1 MKGLR
6 FGFERVVW
14 VDCWG
19 KEFIK
24 GVTNTMDRQ
33 TESIMAGAVRRIQAL
48 APEKDD
54 QCAGDSQERS
64 RGVGGT
70 CVAGVGSL
78 LTAFLLGGVF
88 HSKSVQPDFLIPKQA
103 ARKGVA
109 TKLPFPGEK
118 SRNLEIHRQGPQEA
132 CPCL

>member
-6 FGFERVVW
+6 FGFERVVQ

-33 TESIMAGAVRRIQAL
+33 TESSMAGAVRRIQAL

-54 QCAGDSQERS
+54 QCAGDSQERNQ
-64 RGVGGT
+64 GVGGI

-78 LTAFLLGGVF
+78 LFSQLACWGACFTA
-88 HSKSVQPDFLIPKQA
+88 
-103 ARKGVA
+103 R
-109 TKLPFPGEK
+109 
-118 SRNLEIHRQGPQEA
+118 A
-132 CPCL
+132 CNQTF